1 MSGRWQDPAADGHS
15 CRTVVYLTIRVRL
28 RPETIDRGFPSMD
41 RAEDMSR
48 RRLLATA
55 AGAAAAAA
63 ATTALATA
71 AASAAPSGAAPS
83 AHRRPPRARAERFVD
98 NRFWT
103 SREDWGSGTA
113 NGTRTVAKGRAGV
126 EIATPAGTRDYP
138 DPHTGRSATWEYAQ
152 WTGPAHRPAVPAT
165 EAIASWNARTPTGT
179 WIQVDIEAS
188 YSDGS
193 TSPWY
198 VLGRWNAG
206 DDRQD
211 ARAPVIRRTSV
222 DDQSDG
228 KTSVWTDTLAVDDTG
243 GSLRVV
249 AYRLRLTLYREP
261 GSTLTPTVWRLG
273 AMASA
278 VPDRFT
284 VPASEPGLAKELKVP
299 RYSQEIHKGQYPEY
313 DNGGEAWCSPTSSQ
327 MILEYWGRGP
337 TAADLAWVDPSY
349 ADPQVCHAARFT
361 YDYQYGGCGNWPF
374 NAAYAATYR
383 DMQAVV
389 TRLGSLTDLETL
401 IRAGIPV
408 ITSQSFLKEELT
420 GAGYGTAGHLMTVI
434 GFTGSGDV
442 IANDPASP
450 SNPAVRRVYKRR
462 EWENIWL
469 RTRRKNA
476 QGTVVSGTGGV
487 CYLYFPAHLTK
498 EQARALAAVGVR

>member
-1 MSGRWQDPAADGHS
+1 
-15 CRTVVYLTIRVRL
+15 
-28 RPETIDRGFPSMD
+28 MD
-41 RAEDMSR
+41 QAEGMSR
-48 RRLLATA
+48 RRILTTA
-55 AGAAAAAA
+55 AGAAALAAVA
-63 ATTALATA
+63 ATA
-71 AASAAPSGAAPS
+71 ATVTPAGAAPAS
-83 AHRRPPRARAERFVD
+83 RRRPPRAERLVD
-98 NRFWT
+98 NRFWV
-103 SREDWGSGTA
+103 SRKDWGSGTSH
-113 NGTRTVAKGRAGV
+113 GTRVVAKGRAGV
-126 EIATPAGTRDYP
+126 EIAEPAGTTDYT
-138 DPHTGRSATWEYAQ
+138 DPHTGRTTTWEYAQ
-152 WTGPAHRPAVPAT
+152 WTGPAHRPATPAT

-179 WIQVDIEAS
+179 WIQVEIEAT
-188 YSDGS
+188 YSDGT

-198 VLGRWNAG
+198 VLGRWNSG
-206 DDRQD
+206 DDREG
-211 ARAPVIRRTSV
+211 AGAAVIRRTSV

-228 KTSVWTDTLAVDDTG
+228 KTSVWTDTLSVDDTASG
-243 GSLRVV
+243 PRVV
-249 AYRLRLTLYREP
+249 AYRLRLTLYRTP
-261 GSTLTPTVWRLG
+261 GSALTPTVWRLG

-284 VPASEPGLAKELKVP
+284 VPAAAPGLAKELKVP

-327 MILEYWGRGP
+327 MILEYWGRRP
-337 TAADLAWVDPSY
+337 TAGDLAWVDPAF

-374 NAAYAATYR
+374 NAAYAATYE
-383 DMQAVV
+383 DMQGVV

-401 IRAGIPV
+401 IRAGIPA

-434 GFTGSGDV
+434 GFTRSGDV

-462 EWENIWL
+462 EFENIWL
-469 RTRRKNA
+469 RTKRRNA

-487 CYLYFPAHLTK
+487 CYLYFPVHRTK
-498 EQARALAAVGVR
+498 EQVRALLAVGVR